1 MANRLWLEQVEHRLI
16 QSRLPSAYIRR
27 FMDELA
33 DHYEDIMEDKMSDDI
48 QAVERLGKPNE
59 VADVAAVAFQQRTFF
74 GRHPSAKFW
83 VFGISPMV
91 AMVAVFVLACFGVIA
106 FGGFCEK
113 CGVRLADHDYFGGLD
128 PVALSWFFSFVT
140 TIVPAALLTMLY
152 CRCVK
157 RLKVSRRWMLVS
169 CAVVALVAMLPIQNI
184 LLSDEPGKSLWS
196 IGLELPPNLLQ
207 CIQLLVP
214 LTIGLWFVRRTSE
227 KISHEDL
234 LQKVQY

>member
-1 MANRLWLEQVEHRLI
+1 MANRLWLEQVEHHLV
-16 QSRLPSAYIRR
+16 QSKLPSAYIRR

-59 VADVAAVAFQQRTFF
+59 VADTAAVAFQQRTFF

-83 VFGISPMV
+83 VFGISPVV
-91 AMVAVFVLACFGVIA
+91 AMVAVFVLACFSVIA
-106 FGGFCEK
+106 LGGFCEK
-113 CGVRLADHDYFGGLD
+113 CGIRLADHDYLGGLD
-128 PVALSWFFSFVT
+128 PVALSWFLSFVT
-140 TIVPAALLTMLY
+140 TIMPAALLTLLY

-157 RLKVSRRWMLVS
+157 RLNVSHRWMLVS
-169 CAVVALVAMLPIQNI
+169 CIVVALVAMLPIQNI

-207 CIQLLVP
+207 CVQLLVP
-214 LTIGLWFVRRTSE
+214 LTVGLWFVRRTSE
-227 KISHEDL
+227 RIAQEDL
-234 LQKVQY
+234 LHKVQY